1 MEEASNTAA
10 GGARATNEWTG
21 AMGLRRRTGRR
32 ILAVGSAP
40 EVRLTALVLR
50 VRPVPLTSW
59 EGCSAQRVKSLLPND
74 TCRHTV
80 ITKPAYTQ
88 SNSTPLFC

>member
-1 MEEASNTAA
+1 MEEASSTVA
-10 GGARATNEWTG
+10 GGERAANEWTG
-21 AMGLRRRTGRR
+21 AMGLRRRTGSRRRR

-59 EGCSAQRVKSLLPND
+59 VGAQING
-74 TCRHTV
+74 
-80 ITKPAYTQ
+80 
-88 SNSTPLFC
+88 